1 MSGSGPGWRQEP
13 GTPSESFWGM
23 IEAQV
28 IKPSFAALTSA
39 LAESWIETRTSGT
52 QIYALIWDASIASGS
67 LAYYTKMLAHKM
79 RQFFWEYLK
88 INVFFQIEFLRWK
101 NYLCNFPVFSHHLS
115 CVGLLL
121 LWDWQVYTGQC
132 CAITTH

>member
-1 MSGSGPGWRQEP
+1 
-13 GTPSESFWGM
+13 M

-79 RQFFWEYLK
+79 RQFF
-88 INVFFQIEFLRWK
+88 
-101 NYLCNFPVFSHHLS
+101 
-115 CVGLLL
+115 
-121 LWDWQVYTGQC
+121 
-132 CAITTH
+132 